1 MSRTVCKKCI
11 LDSDIPGIDIDDD
24 SGLCNFCETYKP
36 LSSEEKT
43 EHLARMEMLF
53 QEESGKGEYDA
64 IFALSGGKDSSY
76 TLYELKRQHPSL
88 KVMAV
93 QFDNGFIS
101 DNAIDNA
108 RKMCEITGC
117 DYFKLTME
125 NEALYDIFRK
135 AAMSYDA
142 FPKFAK
148 YRASDICNT
157 CIGIIKQK
165 LIELALVNKAPF
177 IVFAFTPGQTPNP
190 IIDLSGSFV
199 KWSRNLFEKQLQKI
213 DIDDRDELFVIK
225 KEVTENMGDIA
236 PKIVHPLCMWD
247 YNEDRI
253 LEKLVEIGWNPPGI
267 NDSNSTN
274 CTLNS
279 FACYNHLQKYGIH
292 AYAFDIAGIV
302 RSGDMSREEGL
313 KKLNQE
319 LCQPLILDA
328 AEKLNLRVEI

>member
-11 LDSDIPGIDIDDD
+11 LDSDIPGITIDED
-24 SGLCNFCETYKP
+24 SGLCHFCETYKP
-36 LSSEEKT
+36 LSPEEKD
-43 EHLARMEMLF
+43 EYLARMEALF
-53 QEESGKGEYDA
+53 REGSGKGKYDV

-76 TLYELKRQHPSL
+76 TLYQLKKEYPSL

-101 DNAIDNA
+101 DNAIENA
-108 RKMCEITGC
+108 KKMCEITGS
-117 DYFKLTME
+117 DYFRLSME
-125 NEALYDIFRK
+125 EEVLYDAFRK
-135 AAMSYDA
+135 AAKSYDA

-157 CIGIIKQK
+157 CISIIKQK
-165 LIELALVNKAPF
+165 LIEMSIIYKAPF

-190 IIDLSGSFV
+190 IIDLSASFV

-213 DIDDRDELFVIK
+213 DIDDRDENFIIK
-225 KEVTENMGDIA
+225 KEVIENMGNIA
-236 PKIVHPLCMWD
+236 PKIIHPLCLWD
-247 YNEDRI
+247 YNEGKI
-253 LEKLVEIGWNPPGI
+253 LEKIVELGWNPPDI
-267 NDSNSTN
+267 SDSNSTN

-292 AYAFDIAGIV
+292 PYAFDIAGIV

-328 AEKLNLRVEI
+328 AKKLNLDVE

>member
-11 LDSDIPGIDIDDD
+11 LDSDIPGISINED
-24 SGLCNFCETYKP
+24 SGMCQFCETYKP
-36 LSSEEKT
+36 LSPDEKYGYLT
-43 EHLARMEMLF
+43 RMETLL
-53 QEESGKGEYDA
+53 QEESGKGKYDA

-76 TLYELKRQHPSL
+76 TLYELKKKYPFL
-88 KVMAV
+88 NVLAV

-101 DNAIDNA
+101 DNAIENA
-108 RKMCEITGC
+108 KKMCEISGS
-117 DYFKLTME
+117 DYFKLTMDDE
-125 NEALYDIFRK
+125 ILYDTFRK
-135 AAMSYDA
+135 AAQSYDM
-142 FPKFAK
+142 FPKVAK

-165 LIELALVNKAPF
+165 LIEMSVVHKAPF

-190 IIDLSGSFV
+190 IVDLSSSFIN
-199 KWSRNLFEKQLQKI
+199 WSRDLFEKQLQ
-213 DIDDRDELFVIK
+213 DIGVDDKDELFIMK
-225 KEVTENMGDIA
+225 KEVVENIDNTA
-236 PKIVHPLCMWD
+236 PKIIHPLCLWD
-247 YNEDRI
+247 YNEGRI
-253 LEKLVEIGWNPPGI
+253 MEKLVELGWNPPGI

-319 LCQPLILDA
+319 LSQPMILDA
-328 AEKLNLRVEI
+328 ANRLNLKVE

>member
-1 MSRTVCKKCI
+1 VSRTVCKKCI
-11 LDSDIPGIDIDDD
+11 LDSDIPGIDINDD

-36 LSSEEKT
+36 LSSEEKA

-53 QEESGKGEYDA
+53 QEESGNGEYDA

-76 TLYELKRQHPSL
+76 TLYELKKQYPSL

-213 DIDDRDELFVIK
+213 DVDDRDELFVIK
-225 KEVTENMGDIA
+225 REVIENMGDIA

-247 YNEDRI
+247 YNEDKI

-279 FACYNHLQKYGIH
+279 FACYNHLQKYDIH

-328 AEKLNLRVEI
+328 AEKLNLNVE

>member
-11 LDSDIPGIDIDDD
+11 LDSDIPGITIDED
-24 SGLCNFCETYKP
+24 SGLCHFCEIYKP
-36 LSSEEKT
+36 FSPGEKEEYI
-43 EHLARMEMLF
+43 ARMEELF
-53 QEESGKGEYDA
+53 QEESGKGKYDV

-76 TLYELKRQHPSL
+76 TLYELKKRYPFL

-101 DNAIDNA
+101 DNAIENA
-108 RKMCEITGC
+108 KKMCEITGC
-117 DYFKLTME
+117 DYFKLSME
-125 NEALYDIFRK
+125 DEALYDMFRK
-135 AAMSYDA
+135 AAKSYDA
-142 FPKFAK
+142 FPKYAK

-165 LIELALVNKAPF
+165 LVEQAIVHKAPF
-177 IVFAFTPGQTPNP
+177 IMFAFTSGQTPNP
-190 IIDLSGSFV
+190 IIDLSASFI
-199 KWSRNLFEKQLQKI
+199 KWSRNLFVKQLQKI
-213 DIDDRDELFVIK
+213 DIDDKDEMFVAK
-225 KEVTENMGDIA
+225 MEVIENMDNIV
-236 PKIVHPLCMWD
+236 PKIIHPLCLWD
-247 YNEDRI
+247 YNEGKI
-253 LEKLVEIGWNPPGI
+253 LEKLVEIGWNPPDI
-267 NDSNSTN
+267 HDSNSTN

-328 AEKLNLRVEI
+328 AKKLNLKVE

>member
-11 LDSDIPGIDIDDD
+11 LDSDIPGIDINDD

-36 LSSEEKT
+36 LSSEEKA

-53 QEESGKGEYDA
+53 QEESGNGEYDA

-76 TLYELKRQHPSL
+76 TLYELKKQYPSL

-213 DIDDRDELFVIK
+213 DVDDRDELFVIK
-225 KEVTENMGDIA
+225 REVIENMGDIA

-247 YNEDRI
+247 YNEDKI

-279 FACYNHLQKYGIH
+279 FACYNHLQKYDIH

-328 AEKLNLRVEI
+328 AEKLNLNVE

>member
-1 MSRTVCKKCI
+1 MSRAVCKKCI
-11 LDSDIPGIDIDDD
+11 LDSDIPGISIDED
-24 SGLCNFCETYKP
+24 SGLCHFCETYKP
-36 LSSEEKT
+36 LSQEEKDGYI
-43 EHLARMEMLF
+43 ARMEALF
-53 QEESGKGEYDA
+53 REESGKGEYDV

-76 TLYELKRQHPSL
+76 TLYELKREYPFL
-88 KVMAV
+88 NVMAV

-101 DNAIDNA
+101 DNAIENA
-108 RKMCEITGC
+108 KKMCDITGC
-117 DYFKLTME
+117 DYFRLTMDD
-125 NEALYDIFRK
+125 EALYDIFRN

-165 LIELALVNKAPF
+165 LIEQAIVHKAPF
-177 IVFAFTPGQTPNP
+177 IVFAFTAGQTPNP
-190 IIDLSGSFV
+190 IIDLSPGFI
-199 KWSRNLFEKQLQKI
+199 KWSRNLFVKQLQKI
-213 DIDDRDELFVIK
+213 DVNDRDDTFVIK
-225 KEVTENMGDIA
+225 KEVIENMDNIV
-236 PKIVHPLCMWD
+236 PKIVHPLCLWD

-267 NDSNSTN
+267 SDSNSTN

-313 KKLNQE
+313 EKLHQE
-319 LCQPLILDA
+319 LSQPLILDA
-328 AEKLNLRVEI
+328 AKRLNLTVE

>member
-1 MSRTVCKKCI
+1 MSRTICKKCI
-11 LDSDIPGIDIDDD
+11 LDSDIPGIIIDED
-24 SGLCNFCETYKP
+24 SGLCHFCETYEP
-36 LSSEEKT
+36 LSQEEKDGY
-43 EHLARMEMLF
+43 LARMEALF
-53 QEESGKGEYDA
+53 REESGKGEYDV

-76 TLYELKRQHPSL
+76 TLYELKKEYPFL
-88 KVMAV
+88 NVMAV

-101 DNAIDNA
+101 DNAIENA
-108 RKMCEITGC
+108 RKMCDITGC
-117 DYFKLTME
+117 DYFRLTMDD
-125 NEALYDIFRK
+125 EALYDIFRN

-165 LIELALVNKAPF
+165 LIEQAIVHKAPF
-177 IVFAFTPGQTPNP
+177 IVFAFTAGQTPNP
-190 IIDLSGSFV
+190 IIDLSPSFV

-213 DIDDRDELFVIK
+213 DVDDKDEMFIIK
-225 KEVTENMGDIA
+225 KEVFEDMGNIA
-236 PKIVHPLCMWD
+236 PKIIHPLCLWD
-247 YNEDRI
+247 YNEGRV
-253 LEKLVEIGWNPPGI
+253 LEKLVEIGWNPPDI

-302 RSGDMSREEGL
+302 RSGDMSRQEGL

-319 LCQPLILDA
+319 LSQPLILDA
-328 AEKLNLRVEI
+328 AKRLNLKVE